1 MTRPA
6 VPTPRARMVERNAKV
21 RRRLAAG
28 KLQLRICD
36 LRNLG
41 PRAEA
46 LLATVGIRSSRQLR
60 ERGALEAYLA
70 LRRAGHSRSLNM
82 LWALVGALEPWPEG
96 RDWREVARS
105 PARVPLMLAV
115 EARDS
120 ARESTLKAAGV
131 MSASAPSAA
140 REPSETVW
148 VPGLPFEASEPKKNR
163 PKGRSSGATAR
174 ASQRR

>member
-1 MTRPA
+1 
-6 VPTPRARMVERNAKV
+6 MVERNAKV

-46 LLATVGIRSSRQLR
+46 LLATVGIRSSRELR

-70 LRRAGHSRSLNM
+70 LRRAGHGRSLNM

-96 RDWREVARS
+96 RDWRDVARS

-120 ARESTLKAAGV
+120 ARESTLRAAGV
-131 MSASAPSAA
+131 LPSRASSGNRPSSSRAAQGQEAP
-140 REPSETVW
+140 W
-148 VPGLPFEASEPKKNR
+148 VPGLPFEDTLQKKNR

-174 ASQRR
+174 ATHRR

>member
-1 MTRPA
+1 
-6 VPTPRARMVERNAKV
+6 MVERNAKV

-46 LLATVGIRSSRQLR
+46 LLATVGIRSSRELR
-60 ERGALEAYLA
+60 ERGALETYLA
-70 LRRAGHSRSLNM
+70 LRRAGHGRSLNM

-96 RDWREVARS
+96 RDWRDVARS

-120 ARESTLKAAGV
+120 ARESTLRAAGV
-131 MSASAPSAA
+131 LPDRAAGRTGIAASRPPKGEQEA
-140 REPSETVW
+140 W
-148 VPGLPFEASEPKKNR
+148 VPGLPFESSAQKKNR
-163 PKGRSSGATAR
+163 PKGRSSEATAR
-174 ASQRR
+174 ATHRR

>member
-1 MTRPA
+1 MI
-6 VPTPRARMVERNAKV
+6 ERNAKV

-46 LLATVGIRSSRQLR
+46 LLATVGIRSSRELR
-60 ERGALEAYLA
+60 ERGALEAYFA
-70 LRRAGHSRSLNM
+70 LRRAGHGRSLNM

-120 ARESTLKAAGV
+120 ARESTLRAAGV
-131 MSASAPSAA
+131 LPARSAGRGRTTTSLPLQGDDEA
-140 REPSETVW
+140 W
-148 VPGLPFEASEPKKNR
+148 VPGMPFESSGQKKNR
-163 PKGRSSGATAR
+163 PKGR
-174 ASQRR
+174 